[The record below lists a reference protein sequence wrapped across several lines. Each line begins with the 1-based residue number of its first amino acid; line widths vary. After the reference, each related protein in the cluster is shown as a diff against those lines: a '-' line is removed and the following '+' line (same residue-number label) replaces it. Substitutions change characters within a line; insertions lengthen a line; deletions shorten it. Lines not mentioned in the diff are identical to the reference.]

1 MDCTISKDDVIQ
13 GDNNFHST
21 LLKVLKGYYND
32 YNTICKD
39 NFIVK
44 LDGIDTVVKY
54 SSSYQLRVFVSS
66 TFTDTL
72 KERNVILDKLLPRL
86 KALGAQYNIEII
98 FIDMRYG
105 VRDENTKDHET
116 WLACKTELMNCI
128 TSSSG
133 ICFLSLQG
141 YKYGYQ
147 PIPKFIPRDLYNT
160 RY

>member
-13 GDNNFHST
+13 GDDNFHST
-21 LLKVLKGYYND
+21 LLKVLKGYYSD

-72 KERNVILDKLLPRL
+72 K
-86 KALGAQYNIEII
+86 
-98 FIDMRYG
+98 
-105 VRDENTKDHET
+105 
-116 WLACKTELMNCI
+116 
-128 TSSSG
+128 
-133 ICFLSLQG
+133 
-141 YKYGYQ
+141 
-147 PIPKFIPRDLYNT
+147 
-160 RY
+160 